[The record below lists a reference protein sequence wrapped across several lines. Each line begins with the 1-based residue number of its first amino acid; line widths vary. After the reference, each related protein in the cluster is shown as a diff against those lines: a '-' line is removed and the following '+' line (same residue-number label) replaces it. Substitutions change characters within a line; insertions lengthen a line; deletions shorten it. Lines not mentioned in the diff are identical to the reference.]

1 MTNNEIKSTLKDVQ
15 RFTNSMDESHS
26 KKLLQILLNA
36 QTKKDCAFFLS
47 TNVKKL
53 CRKLLSDLIKS
64 DDVDKQ
70 LDRINMKKIYTIMGD
85 YHYYPI
91 CALCGQPIKIDSNTP
106 DDKGPSNGLM
116 FTWDHKIPKSLGG
129 TYDLENMQPA
139 HKICN
144 NKRGTQPLSGNSQ
157 KYQLDLTIAIEI
169 NMCGCDT
176 KSKRYRPANFKLQI
190 PNMIQQNQCRQY
202 GG

>member
-1 MTNNEIKSTLKDVQ
+1 MTNNEVKSTLKDVQ
-15 RFTNSMDESHS
+15 RLVCSMDESHS

-47 TNVKKL
+47 ADVKKL
-53 CRKLLSDLIKS
+53 CKKLLSDLIKS
-64 DDVDKQ
+64 DNTNEY
-70 LDRINMKKIYTIMGD
+70 LDRIDMKKIYTIMGD

-91 CALCGQPIKIDSNTP
+91 CALCGQPIKIDSNIP

-129 TYDLENMQPA
+129 TYDLENMQPT

-144 NKRGTQPLSGNSQ
+144 NKRGTQPLNDNRQ

-169 NMCGCDT
+169 NMCGYN
-176 KSKRYRPANFKLQI
+176 KKNRQYRPAHFKLQI
-190 PNMIQQNQCRQY
+190 PNIGQQNQCRQY
-202 GG
+202 GC